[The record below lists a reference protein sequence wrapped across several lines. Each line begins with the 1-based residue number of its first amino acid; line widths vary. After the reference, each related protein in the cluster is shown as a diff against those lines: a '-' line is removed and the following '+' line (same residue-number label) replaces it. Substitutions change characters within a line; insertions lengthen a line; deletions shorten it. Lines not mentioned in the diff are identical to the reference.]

1 MGRPPKALLHPR
13 ALATFR
19 FPRTAMDANQNRREF
34 KFVLPPS
41 LAGQLRARVA
51 EMMVADRGA
60 EDGYPVLSEYFD
72 TPERTTYWQKQ
83 LGVPNRRR
91 VRSRVYG
98 RSDGAIPASAFIEVK
113 HKLDGV
119 TVKRRVPVELD
130 ELGYLSSGRLP
141 AHKGGNPTATDQRV
155 MAEINDLV
163 NARGSRPVV
172 QIRYHRY
179 AFDSGPEGTIRI
191 TFDVDPRCRFRLVPL
206 TPDDPDFE
214 LPLLEPGSE
223 IMEVKTIG
231 PVPYWFRNLIGEYNL
246 VPRGFS
252 KYAAA
257 LEMYEFKEKA
267 RRDAARPVAPSDVLK
282 DPVDE
287 KGRPLPASTSAL
299 PRRARIPE
307 PAKTGGIFRLL
318 ALKCLALLQPAKA
331 R

>member
-1 MGRPPKALLHPR
+1 
-13 ALATFR
+13 
-19 FPRTAMDANQNRREF
+19 MDANQNRREF
-34 KFVLPPS
+34 KFVLPPQ
-41 LAGQLRARVA
+41 LAGVLRARVG

-60 EDGYPVLSEYFD
+60 EDGYAVLSEYFD
-72 TPERTTYWQKQ
+72 TDERTSYWQKQ

-98 RSDGAIPASAFIEVK
+98 RADGAIPASAFIEVK

-119 TVKRRVPVELD
+119 TVKRRVSVELD
-130 ELGYLSSGRLP
+130 ELGHLSTGKLP
-141 AHKGGNPTATDQRV
+141 NHKGIPTSIDQRV
-155 MAEINDLV
+155 MAEIDDLV
-163 NARGSRPVV
+163 NTRGSKPVV

-191 TFDVDPRCRFRLVPL
+191 TFDIDPRCRFRLVPL

-214 LPLLEPGSE
+214 LPLLEPGSA

-231 PVPYWFRNLIGEYNL
+231 PVPFWFRNLIGEYKL

-252 KYAAA
+252 KYTAA
-257 LEMYEFKEKA
+257 LEMYEFKGMTGKPP
-267 RRDAARPVAPSDVLK
+267 RPNPAPTERISRGNPN
-282 DPVDE
+282 PVDE
-287 KGRPLPASTSAL
+287 KGRPLPPSTSAL

-318 ALKCLALLQPAKA
+318 ALKCLALLHPAKA

>member
-1 MGRPPKALLHPR
+1 
-13 ALATFR
+13 
-19 FPRTAMDANQNRREF
+19 MDANQNRREF
-34 KFVLPPS
+34 KFILPPH
-41 LAGQLRARVA
+41 LAGVLRARVA
-51 EMMVADRGA
+51 EMMVPDRGA

-72 TPERTTYWQKQ
+72 TAERTSYWQKQ
-83 LGVPNRRR
+83 LGVANRRR

-98 RSDGAIPASAFIEVK
+98 RSDGGIPASAFIEVK

-141 AHKGGNPTATDQRV
+141 AHKGGSPSAIDQRV
-155 MAEINDLV
+155 MAEIDDLV
-163 NARGSRPVV
+163 NVRGSRPVV

-191 TFDVDPRCRFRLVPL
+191 TFDIDPRCRFRLVPL
-206 TPDDPDFE
+206 TPGDPDFE
-214 LPLLEPGSE
+214 LPLLEEGSE

-257 LEMYEFKEKA
+257 LEMYEFKERT
-267 RRDAARPVAPSDVLK
+267 RREATPPVPPSGVLK

-318 ALKCLALLQPAKA
+318 ALRCLALFQPAKA

>member
-1 MGRPPKALLHPR
+1 
-13 ALATFR
+13 
-19 FPRTAMDANQNRREF
+19 MDASQNRREF
-34 KFVLPPS
+34 KFVLPPH
-41 LAGQLRARVA
+41 LQGVLRARVA
-51 EMMVADRGA
+51 EVMVADRGA

-72 TPERTTYWQKQ
+72 TVERTSYWQKQ
-83 LGVPNRRR
+83 MGVPNRRR

-119 TVKRRVPVELD
+119 TVKRRVPVDLE
-130 ELGYLSSGRLP
+130 ELGPLSNGDVPVRENYAS
-141 AHKGGNPTATDQRV
+141 PTDERV
-155 MAEINDLV
+155 FAEIRDLV
-163 NARGSRPVV
+163 NNRETRPVV

-191 TFDVDPRCRFRLVPL
+191 TFDVDPCCRFRLVPL
-206 TPDDPDFE
+206 TPGDPDFE

-246 VPRGFS
+246 VPRSFS

-257 LEMYEFKEKA
+257 LEMYEFKQRSLPPQRPAPRQTQSLPPGKRLSAKED
-267 RRDAARPVAPSDVLK
+267 RDERGRLRPAAT
-282 DPVDE
+282 
-287 KGRPLPASTSAL
+287 STL
-299 PRRARIPE
+299 PRRALQDKGRNP
-307 PAKTGGIFRLL
+307 GFFGQLL
-318 ALKCLALLQPAKA
+318 MRVMARFQIQKA

>member
-1 MGRPPKALLHPR
+1 
-13 ALATFR
+13 
-19 FPRTAMDANQNRREF
+19 MDAHQNRREF
-34 KFVLPPS
+34 KFVLPPH
-41 LAGQLRARVA
+41 LAGVLRARVA

-72 TPERTTYWQKQ
+72 TAERTSYWQKQ

-98 RSDGAIPASAFIEVK
+98 RADGVIPASAFIEVK

-141 AHKGGNPTATDQRV
+141 AHKGTPNAIDQRV
-155 MAEINDLV
+155 MAEIDDLV
-163 NARGSRPVV
+163 NVHGSRPVV
-172 QIRYHRY
+172 QISYHRF

-191 TFDVDPRCRFRLVPL
+191 TFDIDPRCRFRLVPL
-206 TPDDPDFE
+206 TPGDPDFE

-257 LEMYEFKEKA
+257 LEMYEFKNKEKA
-267 RRDAARPVAPSDVLK
+267 RQAAEPPAPPSSGPRE
-282 DPVDE
+282 PVDE
-287 KGRPLPASTSAL
+287 KGRPRPAATSAL

-307 PAKTGGIFRLL
+307 PVKTGGIFRLL
-318 ALKCLALLQPAKA
+318 ALKCLAFLQPAKA